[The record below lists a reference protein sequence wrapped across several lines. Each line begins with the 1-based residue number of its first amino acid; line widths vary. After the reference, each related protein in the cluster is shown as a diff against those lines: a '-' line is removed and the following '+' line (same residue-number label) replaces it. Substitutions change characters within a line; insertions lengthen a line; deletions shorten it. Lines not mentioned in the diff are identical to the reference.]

1 MAPTEIDH
9 DLGSGF
15 SVRSQ
20 GRHTIAT
27 LSGDIDI
34 DIASAPGL
42 RERLIDLL
50 RPHPG
55 QIVIDLSGAS
65 FCDASGL
72 AVLVGVSRRAALLGG
87 ALRLAAPA
95 PVLTELLRLT
105 GLHLRFEI
113 FATVPEAIHAPARSG
128 ARDAGLPD
136 VCARRGSSVSGRRVR
151 GDLYGGGH
159 GGW

>member
-27 LSGDIDI
+27 ISGDIDT
-34 DIASAPGL
+34 ASVSGL

-55 QIVIDLSGAS
+55 QIVIDLSGAG

-72 AVLVGVSRRAALLGG
+72 AVLVGAD
-87 ALRLAAPA
+87 P
-95 PVLTELLRLT
+95 
-105 GLHLRFEI
+105 
-113 FATVPEAIHAPARSG
+113 
-128 ARDAGLPD
+128 
-136 VCARRGSSVSGRRVR
+136 VSGR
-151 GDLYGGGH
+151 
-159 GGW
+159 